1 MIQTN
6 QILNNTYRIEERLG
20 SGGGGIVFKA
30 YHLRLEKYVAVKLIK
45 DNVKDIINRR
55 AEADILKN
63 LKHEGLPQVYDFVN
77 DGDDVY
83 TVMEFIDGSSLFDE
97 IVRKKKIPYK
107 KTIEWSKQLCSAAAY
122 LHSRKPPIIHSDIK
136 PQNIMVTS
144 EGKLCLI
151 DFNISSVFGDGVYTV
166 GSSDGYSPPE
176 QYIVKK
182 EAAKFFNNNSS
193 NKPQHKNT
201 EYLPDDKT
209 EIIDDDK
216 TEILSGDTTVL
227 LSESENIS
235 LPENEH
241 FTDSTVLDARSD
253 VYSIGA
259 VMYSMITGLKPNNS
273 NGNIRP
279 LKKIDENIPD
289 ALVFIIEKAMKKDK
303 SERFSS
309 AAEMLYTLENITKLD
324 KRYKHFEL
332 RQTIA
337 YIFCIAL
344 LTGSIIS
351 VIAGSR
357 LMVKENNDKY
367 IDYVSQLNEISKS
380 GNYSG
385 FDEIYNAVVSE
396 YPDRLEPAYFMTMK
410 LYSENNFDEALKY
423 ISEDLSDISS
433 IPAQMQSD
441 INFIAADIN
450 YKRKNFSEAAKYYEK
465 AIAYS
470 PEDPDIYRDYA
481 ASLARSGDVENAER
495 IMQIAIDHGLADDG
509 VYMVTGEI
517 QFMRGEFS
525 NAVDS
530 LKKCIK
536 STSNEEVKENAY
548 FLCCQSYNEIAKS
561 GNSEALLEN
570 IDLLETALID
580 LNDVNEQFR
589 EYLAQA
595 YIDWG
600 EISSESEYFSKA
612 LNILDSITSKSY
624 DNEMNIAVLY
634 DRLGDTERSIQLL
647 KEMSENPNY
656 ANDMYKIY
664 NRLAYC
670 EADIQGKKD
679 VSERDYSEFDV
690 YYNSAAEAYK
700 VYSANG
706 KTDPEMDR
714 LTQLR
719 NEMVELG
726 WLK

>member
-1 MIQTN
+1 M
-6 QILNNTYRIEERLG
+6 
-20 SGGGGIVFKA
+20 
-30 YHLRLEKYVAVKLIK
+30 
-45 DNVKDIINRR
+45 
-55 AEADILKN
+55 
-63 LKHEGLPQVYDFVN
+63 
-77 DGDDVY
+77 
-83 TVMEFIDGSSLFDE
+83 
-97 IVRKKKIPYK
+97 
-107 KTIEWSKQLCSAAAY
+107 CSAAAY

-151 DFNISSVFGDGVYTV
+151 DFNISSVFGNGVYTV

-176 QYIVKK
+176 QYIAKK
-182 EAAKFFNNNSS
+182 EAAKFFNSNSS
-193 NKPQHKNT
+193 NNPRHENT
-201 EYLPDDKT
+201 EYPSDDKT
-209 EIIDDDK
+209 EFVDDKTEFVDDDK
-216 TEILSGDTTVL
+216 TEYLSGDTTVL
-227 LSESENIS
+227 LLESENIS
-235 LPENEH
+235 LSGNEH
-241 FTDSTVLDARSD
+241 FTDSTILDARSD

-259 VMYSMITGLKPNNS
+259 VMYSMLSGLKPNNS

-309 AAEMLYTLENITKLD
+309 AAEMLYALENITKLD
-324 KRYKHFEL
+324 KRYKHFAL

-337 YIFCIAL
+337 YVFCIAL
-344 LTGSIIS
+344 LAGSIIS

-367 IDYVSQLNEISKS
+367 IDYVSQLNEISQS
-380 GNYSG
+380 GNYLG
-385 FDEIYNAVVSE
+385 FDEIYNAVVNE

-433 IPAQMQSD
+433 LPAQMQSD
-441 INFIAADIN
+441 INFVAADIN
-450 YKRKNFSEAAKYYEK
+450 YKRENYSEAAKYYEK
-465 AIAYS
+465 AISYS
-470 PEDPDIYRDYA
+470 PDDPDIYRDYA
-481 ASLARSGDVENAER
+481 ASLARSGDAENAER

-525 NAVDS
+525 DAVNS
-530 LKKCIK
+530 LKKVIDLSSDNDMKMNSYLLC
-536 STSNEEVKENAY
+536 SRAYTELASLENY
-548 FLCCQSYNEIAKS
+548 DII
-561 GNSEALLEN
+561 LEN
-570 IDLLETALID
+570 IELLEGSLLD
-580 LNDVNEQFR
+580 LPQGMTMQNR
-589 EYLAQA
+589 EYLVQA
-595 YIDWG
+595 YIDYG
-600 EISSESEYFSKA
+600 EASGRTEYFAKA
-612 LNILDSITSKSY
+612 VFLLQDMKDLGWSNY
-624 DNEMNIAVLY
+624 DTEMNIAALCDKIGNTNSCKQVL
-634 DRLGDTERSIQLL
+634 L
-647 KEMSENPNY
+647 EMSETSEFENHY
-656 ANDMYKIY
+656 FEIY
-664 NRLAYC
+664 TRLAYC

-679 VSERDYSEFDV
+679 VNERDYSEFDI

-719 NEMVELG
+719 EEMVELG